1 MLFQLN
7 DEADNGTKSKELWQV
22 DMKGKQATYLS
33 ILPTIFDKII
43 DVSADGSQRLFT
55 TPSQQEKDIVVLE

>member
-1 MLFQLN
+1 
-7 DEADNGTKSKELWQV
+7 
-22 DMKGKQATYLS
+22 MKGKQATYLS